1 MSDGYHQ
8 SMETEVTPV
17 VAQIIEDEVP
27 QDDGIER
34 PGCGCLTV
42 GIGVVL
48 VLVGIP
54 MLVCPGPGIATIA
67 LGSGLVLTGL
77 GLRTRGR

>member
-1 MSDGYHQ
+1 
-8 SMETEVTPV
+8 METQPTVV
-17 VAQIIEDEVP
+17 VAEIVED
-27 QDDGIER
+27 DDTLDAGIDS
-34 PGCGCLTV
+34 PGCGCLTT

-48 VLVGIP
+48 VLAGIP

-77 GLRTRGR
+77 GLRSRGR

>member
-1 MSDGYHQ
+1 
-8 SMETEVTPV
+8 MEPEATVV
-17 VAQIIEDEVP
+17 VAEVIED
-27 QDDGIER
+27 DDAADGGVGR

-42 GIGVVL
+42 GVGVVL
-48 VLVGIP
+48 VVAGIP

-77 GLRTRGR
+77 GLRSRGR